1 MCFRGEPGLFSLK
14 LLDLL
19 CHHGNPKRIRCG
31 VFGVSDVRVGL
42 QVAGW
47 VMNDI
52 RRPLTRT
59 VVAEREQLARVLL
72 HFWPNFLNYS
82 NVIN

>member
-1 MCFRGEPGLFSLK
+1 MR
-14 LLDLL
+14 
-19 CHHGNPKRIRCG
+19 RG
-31 VFGVSDVRVGL
+31 VFGLSDARVGL

-59 VVAEREQLARVLL
+59 TVAVREQLASQSCVLFL
-72 HFWPNFLNYS
+72 VKLLNYS

>member
-1 MCFRGEPGLFSLK
+1 M
-14 LLDLL
+14 
-19 CHHGNPKRIRCG
+19 
-31 VFGVSDVRVGL
+31 FGVSDARVGL

-59 VVAEREQLARVLL
+59 AVAVREQLASQSCVLFL
-72 HFWPNFLNYS
+72 VKLLNYS